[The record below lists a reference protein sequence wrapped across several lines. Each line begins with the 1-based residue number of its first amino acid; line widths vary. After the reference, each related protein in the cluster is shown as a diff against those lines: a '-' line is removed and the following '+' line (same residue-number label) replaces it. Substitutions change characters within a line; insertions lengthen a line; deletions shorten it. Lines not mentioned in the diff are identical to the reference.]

1 MKTKNHFIELLRFVF
16 CMVIVFHHSG
26 FLAATQER
34 NFPFK
39 SAGFFAVEFFF
50 ILTGALAM
58 KHIREANGRE
68 NLKSSDSNEEAKT
81 NKNTNLLAEAPM
93 KYSLVYTINK
103 LKRVFPYAM
112 CGIILSY
119 IWYFISCDSGLGF
132 KDKLLGG
139 LNIVYELL
147 FIPMTGVMKVGLESF
162 MNAPL
167 WYLSVI
173 LIALPLILYMAIRFK
188 DSFDNYISIIVPL
201 LLHAYLINLYGS
213 IGNWGTYT
221 TVAYSGVIRGL
232 ADLMLGCL
240 AYNLSVKIAESNK
253 ISRAILTLFEIV
265 MYAFSIYTFTTN
277 VDGYVYEFA
286 ILILVVAIAIS
297 LSAKSM
303 TANLKGY
310 VFSHLGAISLPIYCL
325 HWPVYRFIT
334 LYCPNIDY
342 VTGVIVV
349 IAVCV
354 ALSEI
359 LMILL
364 KGFAALKIKENVNK
378 Q

>member
-1 MKTKNHFIELLRFVF
+1 MKNKNHFIELLRFVF
-16 CMVIVFHHSG
+16 CLVIVFHHSG
-26 FLAATQER
+26 FLVATQDM

-58 KHIREANGRE
+58 KHIREAKRGDNLINSVSKEAQSNKKADSLRE
-68 NLKSSDSNEEAKT
+68 T
-81 NKNTNLLAEAPM
+81 PM

-103 LKRVFPYAM
+103 LKRVFPYALS
-112 CGIILSY
+112 GIILSY
-119 IWYFISCDSGLGF
+119 IWYFLSCDSGLGF

-147 FIPMTGVMKVGLESF
+147 FVPMTGVMKVGLESF

-173 LIALPLILYMAIRFK
+173 LIVLPLVMYMAIRFK
-188 DSFDNYISIIVPL
+188 DSFDNYISIFVPL

-221 TVAYSGVIRGL
+221 TIAYSGVIRGL

-240 AYNLSVKIAESNK
+240 AYNLSVKIVEANK
-253 ISRAILTLFEIV
+253 ISRAILTIFELI

-286 ILILVVAIAIS
+286 ILILVIAIAIS
-297 LSAKSM
+297 LSGKSM

-334 LYCPNIDY
+334 MYCPKIDY
-342 VTGVIVV
+342 VTGVIVA

-364 KGFAALKIKENVNK
+364 KGFAALKVK
-378 Q
+378 